1 MFQKPSVIYATCNRE
16 LLPEYW
22 DEESYYQVISN
33 NNAIPVIDKNVDIY
47 ERGYQDYSEL
57 YKKVEENFNEVK

>member
-1 MFQKPSVIYATCNRE
+1 
-16 LLPEYW
+16 
-22 DEESYYQVISN
+22 
-33 NNAIPVIDKNVDIY
+33 VIDKNVDIY